1 MHDYSID
8 RSPKVKVLFG
18 LTLAA
23 VVVAP
28 PLNAYMRELA
38 AYVGMSPAGGGA
50 TLTSVSVLTLYLFLY
65 WVFNTYC
72 WKLRWLR
79 RVLLVPDLNGT
90 WTCAGKTTMKNG
102 EPADFD
108 WNATVT
114 ITQSWSHM
122 LIHLKA
128 KQSESKSTAASICH
142 EAGVGYRLIY
152 TYANSPDASNP
163 ELQKHAGLAEFMV
176 AEDGDRAEGSY
187 FTDQHRLTVG
197 TMKLRKVT
205 DGD

>member
-8 RSPKVKVLFG
+8 RSPKVKVLFA

-23 VVVAP
+23 VVGAP
-28 PLNAYMRELA
+28 IGNAYMRDLA
-38 AYVGMSPAGGGA
+38 GYLGLSPAGGGIA
-50 TLTSVSVLTLYLFLY
+50 LTSVSVFSLFSLLY
-65 WVFNTYC
+65 WIFNRYC
-72 WKLRWLR
+72 WKWRWLR
-79 RVLLVPDLNGT
+79 HLLLVPDLNGT
-90 WTCAGKTTMKNG
+90 WTCAGKTTLKNG
-102 EPADFD
+102 EPMDFD
-108 WNATVT
+108 WNATVN
-114 ITQSWSHM
+114 ITQSWSHI

-152 TYANSPDASNP
+152 TYANSPDASNT
-163 ELQKHAGLAEFMV
+163 ELQKHAGLAEFV
-176 AEDGDRAEGSY
+176 VDEDGERAEGSY

-205 DGD
+205 DGH